1 MSAVRV
7 RHRPP
12 FVRVVQAPGKLA
24 PSFLARHHG
33 SAPTATIRVF
43 HKLIDYLARV
53 PAIETNSTPSR
64 GLGSGSLPQLRVH
77 HAQVSFKQQAGG
89 SWGSGGQ
96 TLSAAR
102 YCPPTELPETDLRN
116 YITASLSSFAARNA
130 TFLLALMWMV
140 SPVAG
145 LRPSRAARLRTCR
158 MPSPPMRM
166 RSPFLRCLVT
176 RLTRSPSTASV
187 CFFDISWFSA
197 KLAARCFIVTVG
209 ADFLAGAA
217 MDDPPG
223 CREWPPR
230 PPITMVA

>member
-1 MSAVRV
+1 MERSD
-7 RHRPP
+7 
-12 FVRVVQAPGKLA
+12 
-24 PSFLARHHG
+24 SHH
-33 SAPTATIRVF
+33 PRF
-43 HKLIDYLARV
+43 HKLGAD
-53 PAIETNSTPSR
+53 S
-64 GLGSGSLPQLRVH
+64 SGSMLMVISSSNQEALGE
-77 HAQVSFKQQAGG
+77 AQDKRYRRPVAGRRQ
-89 SWGSGGQ
+89 SYQ
-96 TLSAAR
+96 K
-102 YCPPTELPETDLRN
+102 TDLRN
-116 YITASLSSFAARNA
+116 YITASLSSFAARKA

-223 CREWPPR
+223 CRKWPPG